1 MTHARAFDWT
11 VRARTPRLVCMHINL
26 RIRDLA
32 VSDEITQ
39 HVDRR
44 ARFALSRFASRVT
57 ALHVT
62 LTDANGPRG
71 GVDKVC
77 RATAALDGLPSIT
90 VASRDESVRDA
101 VDRAFERLSRSIQRA
116 FERRLERR
124 SAGWSSVGTV
134 DS

>member
-1 MTHARAFDWT
+1 
-11 VRARTPRLVCMHINL
+11 MHINL
-26 RIRDLA
+26 RIRDLV
-32 VSDEITQ
+32 VSDELTQ
-39 HVDRR
+39 HVERR
-44 ARFALSRFASRVT
+44 ARFALSRFASRVSG
-57 ALHVT
+57 LHVT
-62 LTDANGPRG
+62 LTDVNGPRG

-77 RATAALDGLPSIT
+77 RATASLDGLPSIT

-124 SAGWSSVGTV
+124 SAGWPSLGTV